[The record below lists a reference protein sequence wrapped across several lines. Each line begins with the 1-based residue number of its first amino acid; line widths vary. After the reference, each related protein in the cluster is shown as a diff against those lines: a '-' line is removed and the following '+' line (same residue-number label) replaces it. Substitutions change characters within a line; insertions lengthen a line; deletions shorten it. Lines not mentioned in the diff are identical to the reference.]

1 MSKIH
6 SAVHSAAGV
15 FSLLSFLSLGGCIF
29 NPAFPSGE
37 TSGAGGTGG
46 AHAGSGGAG
55 AAAGSTLSGT
65 GNSSGTGSGGDVGLS
80 GSAGTQSCGQMNVG
94 VMPLPPDIL
103 IVQDKSGSMDEDD
116 SGSSCKGGCGSK
128 SKWSEVSAALTQ
140 VVTNTDTTINWGIK
154 FFSDDGTCGASAAPA
169 VTVAAGNG
177 AAVAG
182 AISGTKTG
190 GNTPTRD
197 AITSGAAYLATLTD
211 TNPKYLL
218 LATDGLPNCPVGC
231 AGMTGTL
238 PKSCTNTDNPSEDM
252 AAEMAVMAAAQ
263 QGFKTFVIG
272 IGNVSTAQAT
282 LNQLATNGGV
292 PQTGGTT
299 SYYAATDP
307 TALESALNAII
318 GVVASC
324 TISLAN
330 APTGFTN
337 VAISAD
343 AGGNPIEIPAD
354 PTNGWSY
361 GPNMQSVNLNGTSC
375 ANLKNGTYTNFQ
387 FYYACPGQSIHIG
400 AVVPGG
406 GLATA

>member
-1 MSKIH
+1 MSKTH
-6 SAVHSAAGV
+6 LAAGALC
-15 FSLLSFLSLGGCIF
+15 LLLGGCNF
-29 NPAFPSGE
+29 TPGFPEE
-37 TSGAGGTGG
+37 TSGAGGAAGSHLT
-46 AHAGSGGAG
+46 GSGGAG
-55 AAAGSTLSGT
+55 AKGGSPGSGT

-103 IVQDKSGSMDEDD
+103 IVQDKSGSMNDD
-116 SGSSCKGGCGSK
+116 DNDASCKGGCGSN
-128 SKWSEVSAALTQ
+128 SKWTQVAAALTQ
-140 VVTNTDTTINWGIK
+140 VVTSTDTTINWGIK
-154 FFSDDGTCGASAAPA
+154 FFSDNNACGASAAPV

-177 AAVAG
+177 AAVSG
-182 AISGTKTG
+182 AISGTSPG

-231 AGMTGTL
+231 ASMPSPST
-238 PKSCTNTDNPSEDM
+238 SCKTTDNPSEDM
-252 AAEMAVMAAAQ
+252 AAAAAVAAAAQ

-282 LNQLATNGGV
+282 LNQLAINGGEA
-292 PQTGGTT
+292 QTGGTT
-299 SYYAATDP
+299 SYFAATDP
-307 TALESALNAII
+307 AALESALNAII

-343 AGGNPIEIPAD
+343 AGGSPIEIPAD

-375 ANLKNGTYTNFQ
+375 DNLKNGTYTNFQ
-387 FYYACPGQSIHIG
+387 FYYACPGTSIHIG

-406 GLATA
+406 GLAARP